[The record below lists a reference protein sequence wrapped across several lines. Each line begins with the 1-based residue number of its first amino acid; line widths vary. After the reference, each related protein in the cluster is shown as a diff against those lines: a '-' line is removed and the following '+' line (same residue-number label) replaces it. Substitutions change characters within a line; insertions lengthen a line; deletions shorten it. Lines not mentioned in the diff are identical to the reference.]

1 MIEHGTGWIAH
12 DPAHIVAV
20 LNLVAVVSGITDH
33 GEHTA
38 VGGIRD
44 DNGSAEGIQVELSGR
59 ETSVFDQPPHIVV
72 SSSVASVFYIAPLRL
87 GRVEQVLVEKNA
99 ADQLAVGFAGLT
111 DVSAYDIAEAVVL
124 AGLVKTVLDERAVDL
139 IRISGVC
146 ADLFCI
152 EPSLLRGVIE
162 EVAHGTAPRYGPRL
176 IDLVIAVHQFGI
188 EGASVVERSDDIRGI
203 ILVFLGQILIGCLTG
218 FQVFSDLCFHTA
230 QIIVKDLQHLL
241 LCLGRV
247 VTVKEVSVDDIAQK
261 GGVDVGSGDPD
272 LGPVCILRNGEG
284 GYGIGHF
291 RENEVADIL
300 FQDPVGIFLQRA
312 VDRQIDVISVFCP
325 LE

>member
-1 MIEHGTGWIAH
+1 MKL
-12 DPAHIVAV
+12 P
-20 LNLVAVVSGITDH
+20 
-33 GEHTA
+33 
-38 VGGIRD
+38 
-44 DNGSAEGIQVELSGR
+44 GR
-59 ETSVFDQPPHIVV
+59 ETSVCDQSPHIVV
-72 SSSVASVFYIAPLRL
+72 SSSVASVFYIAPLRF
-87 GRVEQVLVEKNA
+87 GRVKQVLVEKDA
-99 ADQLAVGFAGLT
+99 ADQFAVSLSGFT
-111 DVSAYDIAEAVVL
+111 DVSAYDIAEAVVFT
-124 AGLVKTVLDERAVDL
+124 GLIQTIFNKRAVNL
-139 IRISGVC
+139 FRVGGIRAEFFG
-146 ADLFCI
+146 I

-162 EVAHGTAPRYGPRL
+162 KFAHGTAARDGPGPV
-176 IDLVIAVHQFGI
+176 DLVITVDAVGI
-188 EGASVVERSDDIRGI
+188 ERASVIEGSYDVNGI
-203 ILVFLGQILIGCLTG
+203 VFVFLRQVLIRCLPGFQILADLFLYVCKIG
-218 FQVFSDLCFHTA
+218 
-230 QIIVKDLQHLL
+230 VKNLLHLL

-300 FQDPVGIFLQRA
+300 FQDPVGVFLQRA